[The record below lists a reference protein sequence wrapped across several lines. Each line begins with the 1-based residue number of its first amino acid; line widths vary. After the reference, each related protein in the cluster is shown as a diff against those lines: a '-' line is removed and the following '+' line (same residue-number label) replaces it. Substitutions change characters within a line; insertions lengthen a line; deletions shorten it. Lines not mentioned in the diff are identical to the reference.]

1 MKQWRKSLML
11 ENGPRVDYRQFKSW
25 QASILSFHSDV
36 GLWKSR
42 DIFWA
47 KSISGEKTLT
57 VKY

>member
-1 MKQWRKSLML
+1 ML